1 MANKKVYREIN
12 PLTVELTLPAR
23 EYYEKKA
30 SEKGYAGLK
39 PFLNDLLNG
48 EISIPLYKS

>member
-12 PLTVELTLPAR
+12 IVQVELTLEAR
-23 EYYEKKA
+23 KYYEKKA
-30 SEKGYAGLK
+30 GENGYFGVR
-39 PFLNDLLNG
+39 PFLSALLNG